1 MKIKGEE
8 VKAAAY
14 GSLYLDEGE
23 GMPMVKKQVKFFAK
37 NKPVRV
43 SFDVLDKDGLVSEER
58 VQYYVDATRAYIKEK
73 LPYLAEEDISVSY
86 SQAL

>member
-1 MKIKGEE
+1 MTEISNYKD
-8 VKAAAY
+8 VAAY

-23 GMPMVKKQVKFFAK
+23 GMPIVKRQVKHFAK
-37 NKPVRV
+37 HKPVAV
-43 SFDVLDKDGLVSEER
+43 FFDVLDKDGLVSEER

-73 LPYLAEEDISVSY
+73 LPYLSDDKISVSY